1 MKGRSILGTLIGA
14 VAALALG
21 AQPAASQDVVTEIQN
36 RGVLKVLITNNI
48 PWIYKDPSKD
58 KDKWIGFN
66 VELAELLA
74 EEMKVK
80 LELIEADW
88 ATVIPSLLAKK
99 ADVILAPMSLTT
111 KRGLVMHMIEP
122 ASYGGNYLIV
132 RKGETRF
139 KSYADFNKEGVKFSA
154 FPNAMETM
162 TRSYFPKAGLMIVKG
177 DNPHTPRLEVVAG
190 RVDASMTDAGSAKK
204 FVQENGDKAEIFK
217 GPSVVTTGYH
227 MGVRKEDL
235 HWAQALNTFIQ
246 DYRNRG
252 VLKTMGEKW
261 GLQTSANE

>member
-1 MKGRSILGTLIGA
+1 MLGLIAAAASLFALGTA
-14 VAALALG
+14 
-21 AQPAASQDVVTEIQN
+21 PAMSQDLVTEIQN
-36 RGVLKVLITNNI
+36 RGTLKVLITNNI
-48 PWIYKDPSKD
+48 PWIYKDPANPSQ
-58 KDKWIGFN
+58 WIGYN
-66 VELAELLA
+66 IDLINKLA
-74 EEMKVK
+74 EEMNVK

-88 ATVIPSLLAKK
+88 ASVIPSLLAKK
-99 ADVILAPMSLTT
+99 ADMIIAPMSLTT
-111 KRGLVMHMIEP
+111 KRGLVMHMIDP

-132 RKGETRF
+132 RKGESRF
-139 KSYADFNKEGVKFSA
+139 KSYADFNKEGIKFSA

-162 TRSYFPKAGLMIVKG
+162 TRSYFPKANLMIVKG

-204 FVQENGDKAEIFK
+204 FVEENGDKAEVFK

-235 HWAQALNTFIQ
+235 HWAQAVNTFIQ

-252 VLKTMGEKW
+252 QLKALGEKW
-261 GLQTSANE
+261 GLQTSLTE